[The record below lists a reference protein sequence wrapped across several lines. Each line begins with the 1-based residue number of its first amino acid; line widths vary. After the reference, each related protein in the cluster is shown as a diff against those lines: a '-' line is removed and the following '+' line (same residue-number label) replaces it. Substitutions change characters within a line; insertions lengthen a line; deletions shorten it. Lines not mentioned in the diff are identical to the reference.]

1 MTSALFDPLFGATA
15 VDAALDDRA
24 WLAALCEV
32 ETALA
37 RACAQ
42 VGLIPLPVA
51 LEIGAAASVGIERGL
66 TTQQALY
73 AYLRQ
78 YHKRGHAEREV
89 R

>member
-1 MTSALFDPLFGATA
+1 MTDYLRPLDCPDCRAYLEANPAL
-15 VDAALDDRA
+15 
-24 WLAALCEV
+24 
-32 ETALA
+32 
-37 RACAQ
+37 
-42 VGLIPLPVA
+42 
-51 LEIGAAASVGIERGL
+51 IGAAASVGIERGL